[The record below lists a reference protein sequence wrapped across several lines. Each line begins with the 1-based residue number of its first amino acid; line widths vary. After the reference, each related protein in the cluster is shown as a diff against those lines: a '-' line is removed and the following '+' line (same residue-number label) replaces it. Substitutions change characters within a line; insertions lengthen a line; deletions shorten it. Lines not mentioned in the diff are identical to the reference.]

1 MLCFS
6 FTPIPPTRSRLRAP
20 DKLGWPNI
28 GNTCSATN
36 QAEIKGSL
44 KRGGHRVLL
53 LVTRL
58 GSGLLIAIGW
68 CAFCAFSWLNS
79 HILSAQ
85 MADILLVEDKDSL
98 RRVLRL
104 TLENAGYS
112 VTEAGDAHSALNEIA
127 TTRHRLVLTDLRMPN
142 GSGLDVLRSAR
153 AADMD
158 VPVIV
163 MTAFGSI
170 DEAVQAMKD
179 GAHDF
184 LQKPV
189 DSNHLLL
196 LVERALEEARL
207 RTENVL
213 LREEWSRRYGFPRI
227 IGESETLKR
236 AVGETQRVA
245 QTEATVLLLGE
256 SGTGKELF
264 ARAVHHL
271 SPRRDNA
278 FVAINC
284 AAIPETL
291 IENELFGHERGAFT
305 GASDR
310 RQGKFELASGGTVFL
325 DEIGELPLG
334 VQGKLLRA
342 IEEKVVDRIG
352 GRAPVAVDVRVVAA
366 TNKDLR
372 AAVDNGQFR
381 GDLFFRLAVFPIEVP
396 PLRDRGDD
404 IVLLAQHFASEIGR
418 ELRGREAQ
426 LSPEAIEAVK
436 QHHWP
441 GNVRELENAIERA
454 CILSDTLVLEPA
466 DLGLGPSTHATESLS
481 KLDLSGTLSE
491 VAHRALRVVERRKI
505 LGALEANSGNKSK
518 TAEDLG
524 VSYKTLLNKIKE
536 YAL

>member
-1 MLCFS
+1 M
-6 FTPIPPTRSRLRAP
+6 P
-20 DKLGWPNI
+20 
-28 GNTCSATN
+28 
-36 QAEIKGSL
+36 
-44 KRGGHRVLL
+44 
-53 LVTRL
+53 
-58 GSGLLIAIGW
+58 
-68 CAFCAFSWLNS
+68 
-79 HILSAQ
+79 
-85 MADILLVEDKDSL
+85 DILLVEDKDSL

-112 VTEAGDAHSALNEIA
+112 VTEASDARSALNEISRA
-127 TTRHRLVLTDLRMPN
+127 PHKIVLTDLRMPH
-142 GSGLDVLRSAR
+142 GSGLDVLHAARSA
-153 AADMD
+153 DGE

-196 LVERALEEARL
+196 LVERALEQSRL
-207 RTENVL
+207 RTENIL

-227 IGESETLKR
+227 IGESEAIKR
-236 AVGETQRVA
+236 VVAETQRVA

-271 SPRRDNA
+271 SNRRDKP

-310 RQGKFELASGGTVFL
+310 RQGKFELASDGTVFL
-325 DEIGELPLG
+325 DEIGELPLA

-342 IEEKVVDRIG
+342 IEERVIDRIG
-352 GRAPVAVDVRVVAA
+352 GRAPVPVNVRVVAA
-366 TNKDLR
+366 TNRDLR
-372 AAVDNGQFR
+372 AAVESGEFR
-381 GDLFFRLAVFPIEVP
+381 RDLFFRIAVFPLEIP
-396 PLRDRGDD
+396 PLRERDDD
-404 IVLLAQHFASEIGR
+404 IVMLAKHFAAQLGK
-418 ELRGREAQ
+418 ELRGREAS
-426 LSPEAIEAVK
+426 LSESALAALRG
-436 QHHWP
+436 HSWP

-454 CILSDTLVLEPA
+454 CILTDTMILDPN
-466 DLGLGPSTHATESLS
+466 DLGLAGRATEESDGLGA
-481 KLDLSGTLSE
+481 LDLSGTLSD
-491 VAHRALRVVERRKI
+491 VSQRAIRFVERKKI
-505 LGALEANSGNKSK
+505 SEALKTNDGNKSR

-524 VSYKTLLNKIKE
+524 ISYKTLLTKIRD
-536 YAL
+536 YDL

>member
-1 MLCFS
+1 MS
-6 FTPIPPTRSRLRAP
+6 
-20 DKLGWPNI
+20 
-28 GNTCSATN
+28 
-36 QAEIKGSL
+36 
-44 KRGGHRVLL
+44 
-53 LVTRL
+53 
-58 GSGLLIAIGW
+58 
-68 CAFCAFSWLNS
+68 
-79 HILSAQ
+79 
-85 MADILLVEDKDSL
+85 DILLVEDKASL
-98 RRVLRL
+98 RNVMRL

-112 VTEAGDAHSALNEIA
+112 VTESADARSAANEIS

-142 GSGLDVLRSAR
+142 GSGLDVLRAAR
-153 AADMD
+153 AADSD

-196 LVERALEEARL
+196 LVDRALEQARL
-207 RTENVL
+207 RTENIL
-213 LREEWSRRYGFPRI
+213 LKEDWSRRYGFPRI
-227 IGESETLKR
+227 IGESEVIKR
-236 AVGETQRVA
+236 TVGETQRVA

-271 SPRRDNA
+271 SNRRDKP

-305 GASDR
+305 GANDR
-310 RQGKFELASGGTVFL
+310 RQGKFELATGGTVFL
-325 DEIGELPLG
+325 DEIGELPLA

-352 GRAPVAVDVRVVAA
+352 GRAPVPVDVRVVAA
-366 TNKDLR
+366 TNKNLKV
-372 AAVDNGQFR
+372 AVEQGEFR
-381 GDLFFRLAVFPIEVP
+381 GDLFFRLAVFPLEIP
-396 PLRDRGDD
+396 ALRDREDD
-404 IVLLAQHFASEIGR
+404 IVLLAHHFAAQIGKEI
-418 ELRGREAQ
+418 RGREAV
-426 LSPEAIEAVK
+426 LSPEAVTEIRK
-436 QHHWP
+436 HNWP

-454 CILSDTLVLEPA
+454 CILSDDLILQPR
-466 DLGLGPSTHATESLS
+466 DLGFIANQNSNNETVQD
-481 KLDLSGTLSE
+481 LDLSGTLSD
-491 VAHRALRVVERRKI
+491 VAHRALALVERKKI
-505 LGALEANSGNKSK
+505 IEALENNSANKSR

-524 VSYKTLLNKIKE
+524 ISYKTLLNKLKD
-536 YAL
+536 YGL

>member
-1 MLCFS
+1 
-6 FTPIPPTRSRLRAP
+6 
-20 DKLGWPNI
+20 
-28 GNTCSATN
+28 
-36 QAEIKGSL
+36 
-44 KRGGHRVLL
+44 
-53 LVTRL
+53 
-58 GSGLLIAIGW
+58 
-68 CAFCAFSWLNS
+68 
-79 HILSAQ
+79 

-104 TLENAGYS
+104 TLENAGYT
-112 VTEAGDAHSALNEIA
+112 VAEAVDARAALNEIA
-127 TTRHRLVLTDLRMPN
+127 TSRHRLVLTDLRMPN
-142 GSGLDVLRSAR
+142 GSVLDVLRSAR
-153 AADMD
+153 IADAD
-158 VPVIV
+158 VPLIV

-196 LVERALEEARL
+196 LVDRALEQARL

-227 IGESETLKR
+227 IGESDVVKR
-236 AVGETQRVA
+236 TVAETQRVA

-271 SPRRDNA
+271 PTRRDKP

-305 GASDR
+305 GAADR
-310 RQGKFELASGGTVFL
+310 RQGKFELAAGGSVFL
-325 DEIGELPLG
+325 DEIGELPLS

-342 IEEKVVDRIG
+342 IEEKTIDRIG
-352 GRAPVAVDVRVVAA
+352 GRAPVSVDVRVIAA
-366 TNKDLR
+366 TNKDLKL
-372 AAVDNGQFR
+372 AVDNGQFR
-381 GDLFFRLAVFPIEVP
+381 GDLFFRLAVFPIEIP

-404 IVLLAQHFASEIGR
+404 VTLLARHFAADLGR

-426 LSPEAIEAVK
+426 MSDDAIDALK
-436 QHHWP
+436 RHRWP

-454 CILSDTLVLEPA
+454 CILSDTMKLEPS
-466 DLGLGPSTHATESLS
+466 DLGLNSTATDDADSLQQ
-481 KLDLSGTLSE
+481 LDLSGTLSD
-491 VAHRALRVVERRKI
+491 VAHRALRLVERRKI
-505 LGALEANSGNKSK
+505 QTALAANDGNKSK

-536 YAL
+536 YTL

>member
-1 MLCFS
+1 
-6 FTPIPPTRSRLRAP
+6 
-20 DKLGWPNI
+20 
-28 GNTCSATN
+28 
-36 QAEIKGSL
+36 
-44 KRGGHRVLL
+44 V
-53 LVTRL
+53 
-58 GSGLLIAIGW
+58 
-68 CAFCAFSWLNS
+68 
-79 HILSAQ
+79 
-85 MADILLVEDKDSL
+85 ADILLVEDKDSL

-104 TLENAGYS
+104 TLENAGYT
-112 VTEAGDAHSALNEIA
+112 VAEAIDARAALNEIA
-127 TTRHRLVLTDLRMPN
+127 TSRHRLVLTDLRMPN
-142 GSGLDVLRSAR
+142 GSGLDVLRAAR
-153 AADMD
+153 AADAD

-196 LVERALEEARL
+196 LVERALEQARL

-227 IGESETLKR
+227 LGESEALKR
-236 AVGETQRVA
+236 TVGETQRVA

-264 ARAVHHL
+264 ALAVHHL
-271 SPRRDNA
+271 SARRDEP

-325 DEIGELPLG
+325 DEIGELPLA

-366 TNKDLR
+366 TNKDLK
-372 AAVDNGQFR
+372 AAVDNGEFR

-396 PLRDRGDD
+396 PLRERGED
-404 IVLLAQHFASEIGR
+404 IVLLARHFAAEIGR
-418 ELRGREAQ
+418 ELRGREAH
-426 LSPEAIEAVK
+426 LSDEAIAAL
-436 QHHWP
+436 QRHHWP

-454 CILSDTLVLEPA
+454 CIISDTLVLQPG
-466 DLGLGPSTHATESLS
+466 DLGLLPSRAETDETLGQ
-481 KLDLSGTLSE
+481 LDLSGTLSD
-491 VAHRALRVVERRKI
+491 VAHRALRVVERKKI
-505 LGALEANSGNKSK
+505 LEALATNGGNKSK

-524 VSYKTLLNKIKE
+524 VSYKTLLNKIKD
-536 YAL
+536 YGL

>member
-1 MLCFS
+1 
-6 FTPIPPTRSRLRAP
+6 
-20 DKLGWPNI
+20 
-28 GNTCSATN
+28 
-36 QAEIKGSL
+36 
-44 KRGGHRVLL
+44 
-53 LVTRL
+53 
-58 GSGLLIAIGW
+58 
-68 CAFCAFSWLNS
+68 
-79 HILSAQ
+79 

-112 VTEAGDAHSALNEIA
+112 VAEAIDARAALNEIA
-127 TTRHRLVLTDLRMPN
+127 TSRHRLVLTDLRMPN

-153 AADMD
+153 AADAD

-196 LVERALEEARL
+196 LVERALEQARL
-207 RTENVL
+207 RTENIL

-227 IGESETLKR
+227 LGESETLKR

-271 SPRRDNA
+271 SARRDHP

-305 GASDR
+305 GANDR

-366 TNKDLR
+366 TNKDLK
-372 AAVDNGQFR
+372 AAVENGQFR

-396 PLRDRGDD
+396 PLRDRGED
-404 IVLLAQHFASEIGR
+404 IVLLARHFAAEIGR

-426 LSPEAIEAVK
+426 LSTEAVDALK
-436 QHHWP
+436 RHDWP

-454 CILSDTLVLEPA
+454 CILSDSLVLQPV
-466 DLGLGPSTHATESLS
+466 DLGLGPTETQTSETLDDV
-481 KLDLSGTLSE
+481 DLSGTLSD
-491 VAHRALRVVERRKI
+491 VAHRALRLVERKKI
-505 LGALEANSGNKSK
+505 LQALEANHGNKSK

-524 VSYKTLLNKIKE
+524 VSYKTLLHKLKD